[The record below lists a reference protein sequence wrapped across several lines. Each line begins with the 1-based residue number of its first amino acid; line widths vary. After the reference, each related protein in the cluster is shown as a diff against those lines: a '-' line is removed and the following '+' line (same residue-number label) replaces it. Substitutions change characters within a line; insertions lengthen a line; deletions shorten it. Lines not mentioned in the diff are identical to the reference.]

1 MSSTWWMSLT
11 AQPPP
16 DMDVLLATLE
26 SILAAP
32 AVHVI
37 EEDA

>member
-1 MSSTWWMSLT
+1 MSSVWWMSLT

-32 AVHVI
+32 VVHVI
-37 EEDA
+37 EDAA